1 MKDLLLSNYYV
12 KCKRNPKKA
21 VAVWGERGEGVSL
34 NLPPPL
40 WFFQNGFFREK
51 VKRSENM
58 KIR

>member
-21 VAVWGERGEGVSL
+21 VAVWGEWGEGVSL
-34 NLPPPL
+34 KLLPL